1 MARVSTPPSRR
12 QDVVDEIMRAIRSVD
27 CLVSDVQAVWA
38 AALKLTVPQW
48 NILVTIADAD
58 DTVGLPVKSVAE
70 ALRVNSSFIV
80 HQSRQLEVLGL
91 VQRAGSSTDKRLV
104 YLSTTP
110 KARRELGRLAE
121 SRAAVSASIKEEV
134 GEAATLHTVELLK
147 ELERSLLRCRLRLEI
162 EE

>member
-1 MARVSTPPSRR
+1 
-12 QDVVDEIMRAIRSVD
+12 
-27 CLVSDVQAVWA
+27 
-38 AALKLTVPQW
+38 LKLTVPQW

-80 HQSRQLEVLGL
+80 HQSRPLEVLGL
-91 VQRAGSSTDKRLV
+91 VRRAGSSTDKRLV
-104 YLSTTP
+104 YLSATP